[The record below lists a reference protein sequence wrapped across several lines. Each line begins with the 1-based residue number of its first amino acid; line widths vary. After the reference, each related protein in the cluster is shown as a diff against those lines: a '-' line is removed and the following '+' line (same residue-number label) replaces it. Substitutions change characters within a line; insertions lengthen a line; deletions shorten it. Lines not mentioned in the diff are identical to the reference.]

1 MASSK
6 WGFSSK
12 LTPSGAG
19 ELPTPVVLPP
29 VAEPVEP
36 ADPIDPEEPEDGAT
50 AYEY

>member
-19 ELPTPVVLPP
+19 ELPTPVLPP

-36 ADPIDPEEPEDGAT
+36 ADPVDPEEPEDGTT